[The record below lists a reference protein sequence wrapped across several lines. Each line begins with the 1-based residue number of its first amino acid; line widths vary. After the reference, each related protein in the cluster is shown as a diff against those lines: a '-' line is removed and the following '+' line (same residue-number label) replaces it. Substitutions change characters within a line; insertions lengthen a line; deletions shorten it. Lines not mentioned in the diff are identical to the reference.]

1 MSKLIVGLDEAGR
14 GCLLGRVYSAA
25 VIYTGDF
32 ENLPFKVNSWDSKK
46 ISKKKRE
53 VLFDWIKENADFHAI
68 SYADE
73 KIIDDVNILQAT
85 QQTFHEN
92 LDKLNICSKNH
103 KIVVDGNYFRAYIDK
118 DGNFVE
124 YICVPQ
130 GDDKFHEVGMASIL
144 AKVAHDKYIEE
155 LIAENPYLEKYDLT
169 KNVGYG
175 TKKHRDALKENGYT
189 EFHRKSFKLK
199 K

>member
-1 MSKLIVGLDEAGR
+1 MSKLTVGLDEAGR

-92 LDKLNICSKNH
+92 LDKLNICSNNH
-103 KIVVDGNYFRAYIDK
+103 KIVVDGNYFRSYIDK
-118 DGNFVE
+118 NGNFVE

-130 GDDKFHEVGMASIL
+130 GDDKFNEVGMASIL